1 MSSKIITED
10 EYRFSLEYDDVDVKK
25 WAHYRNFDLDDD
37 ILTLDLAI
45 KDEYGDSN
53 SRYIVQNLTH
63 IANSIESFLRADG
76 VVIVFMGD
84 ESIVRATIRGED
96 YNISNHAL
104 LWQLGITLS
113 WGVQSHKCVSK
124 VDEDVVEEYISLAN
138 EAEYYIDYDGAEFD
152 DVEVLMT
159 RGEHGSVCGAA
170 FQSFDGSGNGTLVV
184 LPRPTDL
191 ATRPENWFSTTL
203 SLAYPYFPKY
213 LKDSIESDD
222 SNEDENIPEEIPEIE
237 PDTKVLRICERFP
250 KVAQQLQDR
259 HNNRSTI
266 SVSDEHD
273 VQDLLHALLRVEF
286 DDVRAEEYSP
296 SHGGS
301 ASRID
306 FLLKEEQLG
315 IEVKYANSSNAE
327 KELKNQLSEDKEH
340 YKAHPDCE
348 KLICFVYDP
357 EFALENPSGFEK
369 DLSSPSG
376 TLETTVVVSPK

>member
-53 SRYIVQNLTH
+53 SRYIVQNLSH

-124 VDEDVVEEYISLAN
+124 VDEDVVEEYVSLAN

-191 ATRPENWFSTTL
+191 ATRPENW
-203 SLAYPYFPKY
+203 
-213 LKDSIESDD
+213 
-222 SNEDENIPEEIPEIE
+222 
-237 PDTKVLRICERFP
+237 
-250 KVAQQLQDR
+250 
-259 HNNRSTI
+259 
-266 SVSDEHD
+266 
-273 VQDLLHALLRVEF
+273 ALL
-286 DDVRAEEYSP
+286 
-296 SHGGS
+296 
-301 ASRID
+301 
-306 FLLKEEQLG
+306 K
-315 IEVKYANSSNAE
+315 SSE
-327 KELKNQLSEDKEH
+327 S
-340 YKAHPDCE
+340 Y
-348 KLICFVYDP
+348 I
-357 EFALENPSGFEK
+357 FAL
-369 DLSSPSG
+369 
-376 TLETTVVVSPK
+376 